1 MLQYLII
8 ILVSFGASVIG
19 AICGIGGGVI
29 IKPVLD
35 ATGIMH
41 VDTISFLSGCT
52 VLSMSVVSVFKG
64 LKRTK
69 EVLQA
74 AQGRGF
80 DKKIATLLA
89 LGGVIGGLAGKTLY
103 QRVLQQMSD
112 ANTIGAI
119 QAIVLLIVTVGTLL
133 YTIWK
138 NRIHTMVIRNSVVC
152 VIIGFFLGMMS
163 AFLGIGGGPI
173 NLVVM
178 FFFFSMSTKQA
189 AIYSLYIIM
198 FSQLSG
204 LISSL
209 VNHNVPDFTLLTLVL
224 MVCCGI
230 AGGLAGTKINK
241 KIKERTVEKLFI
253 GLMVVII
260 LINIYNIFKYI

>member
-1 MLQYLII
+1 MEYYILI
-8 ILVSFGASVIG
+8 ILVSFSASIIG
-19 AICGIGGGVI
+19 SVCGIGGGVI

-35 ATGIMH
+35 ATGIIH

-52 VLSMSVVSVFKG
+52 VLSMSVVSVFKE

-69 EVLQA
+69 EMPQA
-74 AQGRGF
+74 KQGEGF
-80 DKKIATLLA
+80 DKKVATLLA
-89 LGGVIGGLAGKTLY
+89 LGGVIGGLEGKSLY
-103 QRVLQQMSD
+103 QRVLRQMPD

-119 QAIVLLIVTVGTLL
+119 QAIVLLIVTIGTLL

-138 NRIHTMVIRNSVVC
+138 NRIHTMEIRNSVVC
-152 VIIGFFLGMMS
+152 VVIGFFLGMMS
-163 AFLGIGGGPI
+163 SFLGIGGGPI

-198 FSQLSG
+198 FSQLFS

-209 VNHNVPDFTLLTLVL
+209 ANHNVPAFSLLTLLL
-224 MVCCGI
+224 MVCCGM

-260 LINIYNIFKYI
+260 LINIYNIFKYM